1 MRNMMK
7 NNSYAMLVF
16 ALLMMAML
24 LPVQQ
29 AKSQDTGLV
38 TITASGSFDDV
49 VAKFKKTVAKNGMM
63 ILGEINQGK
72 ILSMTGLKINAV
84 SLFVGNPT
92 IGKKAFSANPGIGV
106 AIPVRV
112 SIFEDKAG
120 KVQLSYVKPSK
131 QFAPFQN
138 EQITMIGQM
147 MDKKLGG
154 LTGMLAK

>member
-1 MRNMMK
+1 MRNLMK
-7 NNSYAMLVF
+7 NKSYFLFIF
-16 ALLMMAML
+16 ALLTMAML

-29 AKSQDTGLV
+29 ARSQDTGLV
-38 TITASGSFDDV
+38 TITANGSFDNV

-92 IGKKAFSANPGIGV
+92 IGNKAFSANAGIGI

-112 SIFEDKAG
+112 FIFEDKAG
-120 KVQLSYVKPSK
+120 KVNLSYVKPSR

-138 EQITMIGQM
+138 KQITMIGQK
-147 MDKKLGG
+147 MDEKLGA

>member
-1 MRNMMK
+1 MR
-7 NNSYAMLVF
+7 NNSYLLFVV
-16 ALLMMAML
+16 ALLLMTMM

-29 AKSQDTGLV
+29 AKSQDNGLV
-38 TITASGSFDDV
+38 TITASGSFTDI
-49 VAKFKKTVAKNGMM
+49 VAKFKKMVAKNGMM
-63 ILGEINQGK
+63 VLGEINQGK

-92 IGKKAFSANPGIGV
+92 IGNKAFSANPGIGV

-112 SIFEDKAG
+112 SIFENEAG
-120 KVQLSYVKPSK
+120 KVYVSYVKPSK

-138 EQITMIGQM
+138 KQITMIGQK
-147 MDKKLGG
+147 MDEKLSN